1 MDDIAAEAGITVAVI
16 YSHFK
21 SKEELHGSVLDEQWQ
36 NVILAQGQAA
46 FNVPPGRDR
55 LKAAYT
61 AFFEW
66 LESHPLAWRLVF
78 REISGPPA
86 VVRAQEKVLA
96 MSTQAVV
103 AYLASEEPADA
114 RLASEPGMVIA
125 AEYLKGGVNAV
136 ARWWLDHPDVPRRQI
151 IELLV
156 DMTWEG
162 LAPLGVEGR
171 KPAA

>member
-1 MDDIAAEAGITVAVI
+1 
-16 YSHFK
+16 
-21 SKEELHGSVLDEQWQ
+21 
-36 NVILAQGQAA
+36 
-46 FNVPPGRDR
+46 
-55 LKAAYT
+55 
-61 AFFEW
+61 
-66 LESHPLAWRLVF
+66 
-78 REISGPPA
+78 
-86 VVRAQEKVLA
+86 
-96 MSTQAVV
+96 
-103 AYLASEEPADA
+103 
-114 RLASEPGMVIA
+114 MVIA